1 MKKIAV
7 LFFALLLS
15 LMPLHSVLAE
25 EPDNEPP
32 SDVEGL
38 EVEPLDGAVNLTW
51 LPATDNVGVEGY
63 EIHYGLTPVTE
74 SGQSYDNVLDVG
86 DVLEYTITGL
96 ENGTTYYFSAVAYD
110 AAGNESLHWATNSP
124 FSATPSADAG
134 EPNENDVLEVEENE
148 DAPQVSDAEAVNR
161 EQVLVV
167 FSKEIVLPEED
178 PQDAFSIENNEDFT
192 ELVVLEAEMWEEDE
206 TNATVLLTTEVQE
219 EGVEYT
225 LTAHIAIRDLDGNPI
240 ISGTSDTAIF
250 SGSGLEMEEV
260 EPLVVLDA
268 ESIDSTNFSVTF
280 NKTVV
285 LGVDPAENFL
295 VHAVDD
301 MSDAPTIMAVTLG
314 ENHEGT
320 EDAFAVVR
328 TSPQSNVNY
337 MVTVLGVT
345 DEDGNP
351 IHEDANYATFEG
363 PFVPDEDEDE
373 DVDEDVDEPTLPDV
387 TPPED
392 VAKFLA
398 QAFLRMDELVV
409 SLTWTLPVDP
419 DWDSV
424 LQRLYMS
431 TDLGENYL
439 EEAELD
445 PDVSSYEIEGLEP
458 GEYWFK
464 LTQEDAAGNESRGV
478 VTKVILTETGPG
490 VVGLLLASLGL
501 GTLVTRRRKV

>member
-15 LMPLHSVLAE
+15 LMPLQSVLAE
-25 EPDNEPP
+25 ENDSQPP

-38 EVEPLDGAVNLTW
+38 QVEPLDGAVRLTW
-51 LPATDNVGVEGY
+51 LPSTDDVGVAGY

-74 SGQSYDNVLDVG
+74 SGQVYANIVDVG
-86 DVLEYTITGL
+86 DVLEHTVTGL
-96 ENGTTYYFSAVAYD
+96 ENGTTYYFSAIAYD

-124 FSATPSADAG
+124 LSATPSADAE
-134 EPNENDVLEVEENE
+134 EPNGEELLEMEENG
-148 DAPQVSDAEAVNR
+148 DAPQVYDAGALNK

-167 FSKEIVLPEED
+167 FSKEIVLPEDD

-206 TNATVLLTTEVQE
+206 TNKTVLLTTEVQE
-219 EGVEYT
+219 ENVEYT
-225 LTAHIAIRDLDGNPI
+225 LTVHIAIRDLDGNPV
-240 ISGTSDTAIF
+240 ISGTSDTAVF
-250 SGSGLEMEEV
+250 MGSGLEMEEV
-260 EPLVVLDA
+260 EPLVVLSA
-268 ESIDSTNFSVTF
+268 ESIDSINFGITF

-285 LGVDPAENFL
+285 LGLDPSENFL
-295 VHAVDD
+295 IHAVDD
-301 MSDAPTIMAVTLG
+301 MSDTLDVMAVTLG

-320 EDAFAVVR
+320 DDAFAVVR
-328 TSPQSNVNY
+328 TTPQENKTY
-337 MVTVLGVT
+337 LVTVLGVT

-351 IHEDANYATFEG
+351 IDEDMNTATFEG
-363 PFVPDEDEDE
+363 PLVPDEDEDV
-373 DVDEDVDEPTLPDV
+373 DDEDVDDPILPDV

-392 VAKFLA
+392 VANFLA

-409 SLTWTLPVDP
+409 SLTWNLPVDP
-419 DWDSV
+419 NWDSV

-431 TDLGENYL
+431 MDLGDSYV
-439 EEAELD
+439 EEAELAS
-445 PDVSSYEIEGLEP
+445 DVTSYEIEGLEP

-464 LTQEDAAGNESRGV
+464 LTQEDAAGNESQGV

-490 VVGLLLASLGL
+490 VVGLLLVSLGL
-501 GTLVTRRRKV
+501 GTLVTRKRKI

>member
-25 EPDNEPP
+25 EPDTQPP

-38 EVEPLDGAVNLTW
+38 QAEPLDGAVKLTW
-51 LPATDNVGVEGY
+51 LPSTDDVGVEGY
-63 EIHYGLTPVTE
+63 ELHYGLTPVTE
-74 SGQSYDNVLDVG
+74 SGQVYDNVLDVG
-86 DVLEYTITGL
+86 DVLEYTVTGL
-96 ENGTTYYFSAVAYD
+96 ENGTTYYFSAIAYD
-110 AAGNESLHWATNSP
+110 AAGNESLHWATGSP
-124 FSATPSADAG
+124 LSATPEATY
-134 EPNENDVLEVEENE
+134 EPLEEES
-148 DAPQVSDAEAVNR
+148 PQVSDAEAINK

-206 TNATVLLTTEVQE
+206 TNRTALLTTEVQE
-219 EGVEYT
+219 ENVEYT
-225 LTAHIAIRDLDGNPI
+225 LTAHISIRDLDGNPI
-240 ISGTSDTAIF
+240 ISGTSDTAVF
-250 SGSGLEMEEV
+250 LGSEVEMEEV
-260 EPLVVLDA
+260 EPLVVLKA
-268 ESIDSTNFSVTF
+268 ESIDSTNFGVTF

-285 LGVDPAENFL
+285 LGIDPYENFL

-301 MSDAPTIMAVTLG
+301 MTDTLDIMAVVLG

-320 EDAFAVVR
+320 EDAFALIR
-328 TSPQSNVNY
+328 TSPQEDKTY
-337 MVTVLGVT
+337 LVTVLGVT

-351 IHEDANYATFEG
+351 IDEEMNTASFEG
-363 PFVPDEDEDE
+363 PAVPEPP
-373 DVDEDVDEPTLPDV
+373 DVEEPEEEEPDVEEPVLPDV

-392 VAKFLA
+392 VARFLA
-398 QAFLRMDELVV
+398 NTFLRMDELVV
-409 SLTWTLPVDP
+409 SLTWNLPVDP

-431 TDLGENYL
+431 ADLGETYA
-439 EEAELD
+439 EEAEL
-445 PDVSSYEIEGLEP
+445 PTNVSSYEVEGLEP

-464 LTQEDAAGNESRGV
+464 LTQEDAAGNESEGV
-478 VTKVILTETGPG
+478 VTKVTLVETGPG
-490 VVGLLLASLGL
+490 LVGLLLVSLGL
-501 GTLVTRRRKV
+501 GKLVSRRRSNVRAD